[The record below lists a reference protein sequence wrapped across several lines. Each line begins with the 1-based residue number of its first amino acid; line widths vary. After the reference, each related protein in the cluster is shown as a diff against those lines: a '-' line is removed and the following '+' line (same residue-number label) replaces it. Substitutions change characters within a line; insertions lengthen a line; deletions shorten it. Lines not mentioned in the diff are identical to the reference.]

1 MNEHTQIITQSE
13 QKDTMATKD
22 QKLTT
27 TFILLFVIV
36 FFCMFHQTVAFV
48 FSLNWKR
55 NDIIKRT
62 TTGVSTTLDAA
73 LRSSPLRTRC
83 SSIHRYYRL
92 YRSPHLLY
100 NNNNNNN
107 NQVDII
113 SLSPLFLA
121 RKRDDFG
128 GGPLEE
134 DYGRNV
140 FFETREFEKSTL
152 PTEFEYDPI
161 IPLEPEDN
169 TISFFR
175 NDGNG
180 YNDNGGEKNTKKK
193 KQNNDNDRVYTK
205 DWDYEDDID
214 YQDYYYDDDDDDDGV
229 VMDPK
234 TSIKRGARNQR
245 EGGGGGGRTRTQDI
259 YDEDENNE
267 NVTGNFWTNPVGG
280 MDFRERQTKNQHR
293 PSTRR
298 TFPPPKTFMN
308 DAKKMQRKT
317 FRSGNPPPP
326 NIIKEFYDRLF
337 WYGFDPDETTS
348 AADRTM
354 FGGTRGK
361 FDGLGLLQDIEEE
374 QSSSRNKG
382 GRGNRKRLNG
392 IIKGQKRP
400 QDDFYDNDYDDE
412 WFDYGDADNYN
423 DDNVVISANKR
434 NISRQR
440 KSSNGKDGFDDEY
453 DLYYDS
459 KGESTR
465 GRRLRKSKR
474 LDVSNWFEEDD
485 EEEEEEYVIDG
496 KSNESPKEG
505 GKLSP
510 IVNILDSV
518 FQIDADQV
526 KYQAEDYNRRLG
538 LDRKARFSTS
548 NSSPSS
554 SYTTATTTTTTT
566 GRAYDTEPKKQRK
579 GYAYRYVTTDKARRQ
594 EMDDSSWLDQSTVM
608 DDDNAELK
616 TTNAKE
622 QETDVIDVDATV
634 QIDSSTT
641 RQNKKQ
647 SLENGRKQKEQSW
660 EERAAAYERVPPKGI
675 LAWGP
680 EGEIEGGI
688 DARTYAAK
696 KAMEEIFTART
707 SFEKKETVVS
717 DAERELLQLKKEAS
731 IQKKLLLSME
741 DRRKLPIIRD
751 RLRMI
756 NFDIEDA
763 ARQLRRAKAEAL
775 AAIDK
780 LESIEFRHWALLRQY
795 EADQELEEKQRLQL
809 PKNNLNGT

>member
-1 MNEHTQIITQSE
+1 
-13 QKDTMATKD
+13 MATKD

-27 TFILLFVIV
+27 TFILLFVTV

-48 FSLNWKR
+48 FSLNSKR
-55 NDIIKRT
+55 NDNIKRT
-62 TTGVSTTLDAA
+62 TTRVSTTLDAA
-73 LRSSPLRTRC
+73 LRSPLRTRC
-83 SSIHRYYRL
+83 SRIHRYYRL

-100 NNNNNNN
+100 NNNNNN
-107 NQVDII
+107 QGDII

-134 DYGRNV
+134 NNGRN
-140 FFETREFEKSTL
+140 FFFQTREFEKSTL
-152 PTEFEYDPI
+152 PTTEFEYDPI

-180 YNDNGGEKNTKKK
+180 YNDNGGEKNAKK
-193 KQNNDNDRVYTK
+193 KQKQKQINDNDMVYTE

-214 YQDYYYDDDDDDDGV
+214 YQDYYYDDNDDNDDV
-229 VMDPK
+229 VMDAT
-234 TSIKRGARNQR
+234 TSIKRGTRNQR
-245 EGGGGGGRTRTQDI
+245 EGGGRTRTQDI
-259 YDEDENNE
+259 YDEDENDE
-267 NVTGNFWTNPVGG
+267 NDTGNFWTNPVGG
-280 MDFRERQTKNQHR
+280 MDFRERQARNKQR

-308 DAKKMQRKT
+308 DAKKTQRKT

-361 FDGLGLLQDIEEE
+361 FDGLGLLQYIEEE

-382 GRGNRKRLNG
+382 VRGNRKRLNA
-392 IIKGQKRP
+392 IIKGQKTP
-400 QDDFYDNDYDDE
+400 KDDFYDNGYDDE

-423 DDNVVISANKR
+423 DDNVVIPANKR

-440 KSSNGKDGFDDEY
+440 KSSNLKDDFDDEY
-453 DLYYDS
+453 DLDYDS
-459 KGESTR
+459 KGESTV
-465 GRRLRKSKR
+465 GRRKSRKTKR
-474 LDVSNWFEEDD
+474 LDVSNWFQEDDYD
-485 EEEEEEYVIDG
+485 EEEEEYIIDAN
-496 KSNESPKEG
+496 SNESPKEG
-505 GKLSP
+505 GTLSP

-518 FQIDADQV
+518 FQIDANQV

-538 LDRKARFSTS
+538 LDGKTRFRTS
-548 NSSPSS
+548 NSSSSS
-554 SYTTATTTTTTT
+554 SYTATGTTTTTTT
-566 GRAYDTEPKKQRK
+566 GRVYDTEPKKRRK
-579 GYAYRYVTTDKARRQ
+579 GYAYRYVTTDKARQ

-608 DDDNAELK
+608 DDVNAELK
-616 TTNAKE
+616 TTNKTE

-641 RQNKKQ
+641 RQNKQ

-707 SFEKKETVVS
+707 LFEKKETIVTE
-717 DAERELLQLKKEAS
+717 AERELLQLKKEAS

-809 PKNNLNGT
+809 PNNVNGT